1 MFVERYKIRKFLNKT
16 LYIWCLSIT
25 YSIVE
30 DFAYTTNL
38 LIHESNEKLERSVR
52 SIAFFSSQIRKWETY
67 ALIPLVDAIL
77 SADLAFSTRRRRAKR
92 FAQTRRMMHSNG
104 MRASC
109 HHARTGPFTCNRSR
123 RSATYARILL
133 ADQLHV

>member
-1 MFVERYKIRKFLNKT
+1 MFVERYKIRKFLK
-16 LYIWCLSIT
+16 LYISGVYQS

-38 LIHESNEKLERSVR
+38 LIHESNEKLERSVC
-52 SIAFFSSQIRKWETY
+52 FFQLSSQIRKWETY

-77 SADLAFSTRRRRAKR
+77 SAGLAFSTRRRRAKR